1 MDIINGAFRRLS
13 NFLNIDRQVNYH
25 SENVGSKETAYINID
40 DLGSVYKEIAHL
52 MLVIDTCANMVSNG
66 VWVHKI
72 NGKIQD
78 NSKVLTLLNKPNFL
92 QSNKEF
98 LQMLSI
104 NEDIYGNAFIF
115 KNYPLA
121 SSKLPYN
128 LWVLP
133 SSLVKV
139 HKTGK
144 LYRQT
149 NISEVIEKYEIQ
161 ELKENYLPNE
171 VIHTRVSDANTIVS
185 DSKISS
191 LRVQVSNLK
200 SAYDS
205 RNVLI
210 NNRGV
215 LGILSTAT
223 STNKDGTMVSP
234 MSPKEKENAERKMNT
249 EYGSQKGQKKILIT
263 SLPVQWIPMSQKVSD
278 LMLFEEVQ
286 DDFEVIVNSFGLKRD
301 LFVNSTYENVS
312 ASQKLVYQ
320 DTIIPRANRYADEIK
335 TGLGLQEN
343 ETLELDFSHL
353 DIMKENKLLKT
364 QAFNSLVNSLQI
376 LNQLKPLTPQ
386 EIQNYLENGI

>member
-1 MDIINGAFRRLS
+1 
-13 NFLNIDRQVNYH
+13 
-25 SENVGSKETAYINID
+25 
-40 DLGSVYKEIAHL
+40 
-52 MLVIDTCANMVSNG
+52 
-66 VWVHKI
+66 
-72 NGKIQD
+72 
-78 NSKVLTLLNKPNFL
+78 
-92 QSNKEF
+92 
-98 LQMLSI
+98 
-104 NEDIYGNAFIF
+104 
-115 KNYPLA
+115 
-121 SSKLPYN
+121 
-128 LWVLP
+128 
-133 SSLVKV
+133 
-139 HKTGK
+139 
-144 LYRQT
+144 
-149 NISEVIEKYEIQ
+149 
-161 ELKENYLPNE
+161 
-171 VIHTRVSDANTIVS
+171 
-185 DSKISS
+185 
-191 LRVQVSNLK
+191 
-200 SAYDS
+200 
-205 RNVLI
+205 
-210 NNRGV
+210 
-215 LGILSTAT
+215 
-223 STNKDGTMVSP
+223 
-234 MSPKEKENAERKMNT
+234 MNT